1 MRLRVRLALAALVPQ
16 GTSGTEYDSLRIVSD
31 KEGRMVRVVE
41 WLDSGDEEEE
51 S

>member
-1 MRLRVRLALAALVPQ
+1 
-16 GTSGTEYDSLRIVSD
+16 VSD

-41 WLDSGDEEEE
+41 WLDSGNEEEE

>member
-1 MRLRVRLALAALVPQ
+1 
-16 GTSGTEYDSLRIVSD
+16 VSD